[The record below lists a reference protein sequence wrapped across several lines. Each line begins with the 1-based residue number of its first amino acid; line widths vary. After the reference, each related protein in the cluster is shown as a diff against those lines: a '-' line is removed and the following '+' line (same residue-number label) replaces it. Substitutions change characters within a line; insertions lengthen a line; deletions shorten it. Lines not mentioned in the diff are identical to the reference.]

1 MHTVS
6 RETAMNALADLK
18 CEIDRI
24 TVENAALHGE
34 VERLRA
40 AKRAALA
47 IADERSLENAALRQE
62 IFGLRLKLD
71 IPS

>member
-6 RETAMNALADLK
+6 RETMLNALAELK

-24 TVENAALHGE
+24 TLENAALHGE

-40 AKRAALA
+40 AKSAALA
-47 IADERSLENAALRQE
+47 VADERTRENAALRQE

-71 IPS
+71 IPT